1 MATDRQDLLDAFIAR
16 IRNEYPVTVSFES
29 DSAEL
34 AAVLAALRKAAG
46 EPASPTTA
54 SAPGADRAP
63 SA

>member
-16 IRNEYPVTVSFES
+16 IRDEYPVTVSFER
-29 DSAEL
+29 DSPEF

-46 EPASPTTA
+46 EPASPKPP